1 MIGALRAEWGKTF
14 SLLSPILCLAATLI
28 TVVVTALSLG
38 NDFVRGL
45 DIGEQ
50 PAGATANVVD
60 VLGPAVQFGILTFAA
75 FAMVT
80 ITAEYSSGSIHSTFQ
95 AQPRRALVLAGK
107 SVIGVAIG
115 LLSGTIVGALGLAA
129 GLFALEGHAAAL
141 REPGAVTALR
151 VGVLFAVAAILVIAI
166 GVIVRSAV
174 GTLAASLVLLV
185 GMLALPPSVSVWT
198 PAGGAA
204 AFVTA
209 DHTDY
214 PSFVGILVVAAWAA
228 AAYVIASVLLQRRD
242 A

>member
-1 MIGALRAEWGKTF
+1 MISALRAEWGKTF
-14 SLLSPILCLAATLI
+14 SLLSPILCLAATLVI
-28 TVVVTALSLG
+28 VVITALSLG
-38 NDFVRGL
+38 NDFVRGI

-50 PAGATANVVD
+50 PLGAVAGVAD
-60 VLGPAVQFGILTFAA
+60 VLGPAVQFGNLTFAA

-95 AQPRRALVLAGK
+95 AQPRRAIVLAGK
-107 SVIGVAIG
+107 TVISIMVG

-129 GLFALEGHAAAL
+129 GLLALEGHTAAL
-141 REPGAVTALR
+141 REPAVVTALR
-151 VGVLFAVAAILVIAI
+151 VGVLFAVTAILVIAI

-174 GTLAASLVLLV
+174 GTLAVSLVMLV
-185 GMLALPPSVSVWT
+185 GMLALPPSVSRWT

-209 DHTDY
+209 DNADY
-214 PSFVGILVVAAWAA
+214 PAFVGISVVAAWAA
-228 AAYVIASVLLQRRD
+228 ATYMIASVLLQRRD